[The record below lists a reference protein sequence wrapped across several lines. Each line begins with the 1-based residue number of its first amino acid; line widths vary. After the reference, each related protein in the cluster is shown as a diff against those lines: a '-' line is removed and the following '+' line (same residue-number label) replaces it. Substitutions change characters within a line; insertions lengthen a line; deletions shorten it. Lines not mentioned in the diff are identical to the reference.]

1 MLKKSHRIRLESEY
15 KRVFS
20 KGQKVYSP
28 FFILFVTPAEPD
40 SIRISKIP
48 TRFGFIASKK
58 VGKAV
63 DRNRAKRVI
72 REIIRLN
79 LININKGF
87 EVVIILSPKIVGQ
100 TYSVLENEI
109 LNSLKKANL
118 IKTLP

>member
-15 KRVFS
+15 KRIFS

-28 FFILFVTPAEPD
+28 FFILFITPAQSD
-40 SIRISKIP
+40 NTQAQKTS
-48 TRFGFIASKK
+48 TRFGFIASNK
-58 VGKAV
+58 VGNAV

-79 LININKGF
+79 LVNIKNGF

-100 TYSVLENEI
+100 TYSVLEKEI
-109 LNSLKKANL
+109 LNSLRKATL
-118 IKTLP
+118 IKNIP